1 MLQEDDYGV
10 EEDSE
15 PGLGCGFGGPVQP
28 APIRKV
34 APAALSVA
42 AGLPLRIG
50 WGLRPQGAQ
59 FSPRPFAK
67 SRLRRSPSLRDY
79 LCSLMGAPSAA

>member
-50 WGLRPQGAQ
+50 WGLRP
-59 FSPRPFAK
+59 
-67 SRLRRSPSLRDY
+67 
-79 LCSLMGAPSAA
+79 